1 MTSKEI
7 VIRTLE
13 FTRPERLARSLPEP
27 WGSDFAHIGPATG
40 DLVAADGDGVIV
52 VPIEHVECVL
62 TQARRIAN
70 GDRAGRRKLF
80 AAAGKPQDGTTAEL
94 P

>member
-1 MTSKEI
+1 MRRLFPGLTPWATFS
-7 VIRTLE
+7 
-13 FTRPERLARSLPEP
+13 RPCQGSTARA
-27 WGSDFAHIGPATG
+27 GCPATG

>member
-1 MTSKEI
+1 M
-7 VIRTLE
+7 
-13 FTRPERLARSLPEP
+13 
-27 WGSDFAHIGPATG
+27 
-40 DLVAADGDGVIV
+40 IV